1 MASDFRRRDVGPD
14 LQAVRVATD
23 VRGARN
29 LLLAQQRLPQPLH
42 TGSPG
47 RRARVLR
54 PDAQVLFTKSLVLT
68 GPVSNE
74 EVRRRTFMVF
84 FMVIPPGANI
94 RPPTSTTALDRSS
107 ARFEH
112 PFALT
117 NRLRTEGTDSD
128 LDPRLP
134 ATAHILRV
142 VISRHV
148 DRRFRALTMRIAWR
162 HVARTEH
169 VNRPRGPDP
178 GWKRGRPTRRT
189 RRRRRCHG

>member
-1 MASDFRRRDVGPD
+1 VASDFRRRDVGPD

-74 EVRRRTFMVF
+74 EGSPPNVHGLPHGDSTRR
-84 FMVIPPGANI
+84 
-94 RPPTSTTALDRSS
+94 
-107 ARFEH
+107 EH
-112 PFALT
+112 PPAHLDDGPGPILGPLEHTFALT

-134 ATAHILRV
+134 ATAHILGV

-148 DRRFRALTMRIAWR
+148 DRRFHALTMRIAWR